1 MEQSFGTKGLYSVV
15 LKATYD
21 IEDLGVETG
30 EVIAAFDN
38 IQIGG
43 LDELKSVITA
53 RGGYGNP
60 GLVSWDK
67 TQELNLTFSQGVFS
81 TKQFNVL
88 VNSKCSSIKDEDGVI
103 ISTAES
109 FEGTRV
115 SYTLLHDPIGKIYV
129 YYSDG
134 TKTKNVADSRTIA
147 LETKPIEVIRY
158 DYKAVD
164 QAKVYSIGNSL
175 IRRYISLEGRM
186 RLKDDETGHTTTGII
201 KIPKLKLMS
210 GLSMRLGRNSDP
222 YVANFRGVAYPDIG
236 PNGKRVCDFY
246 ILPEDI
252 DRNDIMI

>member
-60 GLVSWDK
+60 GLVSWDR
-67 TQELNLTFSQGVFS
+67 TQELNLTFSQGIFS
-81 TKQFNVL
+81 TRQFNVL

-109 FEGTRV
+109 FEGT
-115 SYTLLHDPIGKIYV
+115 
-129 YYSDG
+129 
-134 TKTKNVADSRTIA
+134 
-147 LETKPIEVIRY
+147 
-158 DYKAVD
+158 
-164 QAKVYSIGNSL
+164 
-175 IRRYISLEGRM
+175 
-186 RLKDDETGHTTTGII
+186 
-201 KIPKLKLMS
+201 
-210 GLSMRLGRNSDP
+210 
-222 YVANFRGVAYPDIG
+222 
-236 PNGKRVCDFY
+236 
-246 ILPEDI
+246 
-252 DRNDIMI
+252 